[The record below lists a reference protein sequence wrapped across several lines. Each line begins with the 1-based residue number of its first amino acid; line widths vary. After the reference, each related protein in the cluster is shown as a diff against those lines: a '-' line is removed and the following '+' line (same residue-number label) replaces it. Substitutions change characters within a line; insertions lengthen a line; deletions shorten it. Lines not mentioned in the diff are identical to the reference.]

1 MYKTLILL
9 LVLSVAMMIA
19 SCCEMKTYEPPVE
32 PPVVEPPPPPPEP
45 EPPPPPPPPEP
56 EEIYLEP
63 VYFDFNKYTLTP
75 EARNALRANAHML
88 LKHPDATIRIEGH
101 CDERGTNEYNM
112 KLGENRAE
120 AAMKFLEEQGVDRMR
135 MSYVSF
141 GEERPAVRESNE
153 AAWAKNRR
161 VEFVLV
167 KQ

>member
-9 LVLSVAMMIA
+9 LVLSVAMLIA
-19 SCCEMKTYEPPVE
+19 GCCEMKTYEPPVE
-32 PPVVEPPPPPPEP
+32 PPPVVEPPPPPPEP
-45 EPPPPPPPPEP
+45 EPPPPPPPPP

-63 VYFDFNKYTLTP
+63 VYFDFNSYALTP
-75 EARNALRANAHML
+75 EARNALRANASML
-88 LKHPDATIRIEGH
+88 LRHPGATIRIEGH
-101 CDERGTNEYNM
+101 CDERGSNEYNI
-112 KLGENRAE
+112 KLGERRAE

-141 GEERPAVRESNE
+141 GEERPLEKASNE
-153 AAWAKNRR
+153 AAWRKNRR